1 LDKAD
6 PQLVTALVLAGARQ
20 GGDALALA
28 HGVQTKA
35 EIEVHGRVMLG
46 YVLRALRS
54 SGLVRELA
62 VSGMAPD
69 VLLCETEQWPAMKT
83 LEGQSGPAASVAY
96 AVEQGRLAYPI
107 LVTTCDHVLLSHD
120 IVSSFVERAMAQDCD
135 IAVGMAARDVIE
147 AEYPDVARTYT
158 KLRDGDYSACNL
170 FLLKTPECLNMIR
183 FWQQAEVDRKKPW
196 RIAARFGVFSALRVW
211 LKRVGLQETFAVVSR
226 RMNCVIA
233 PILLPFADAAVDVD
247 KPSDLEL
254 VGRVLA
260 KRQA

>member
-1 LDKAD
+1 MTSS
-6 PQLVTALVLAGARQ
+6 VTALVLAGARQ

-35 EIEVHGRVMLG
+35 EIEVHGRSMLG
-46 YVLRALRS
+46 YVLRVLRAC
-54 SGLVRELA
+54 GLVGELA
-62 VSGMAPD
+62 VSGMVPN
-69 VLLCETEQWPAMKT
+69 VSLSEREQWPAT
-83 LEGQSGPAASVAY
+83 TSLEGQSGPAASVAH
-96 AVEQGRLAYPI
+96 AVENGGLAYPI
-107 LVTTCDHVLLSHD
+107 LVTTCDHVLLSQEIITD
-120 IVSSFVERAMAQDCD
+120 FIERGLAQDCD

-158 KLRDGDYSACNL
+158 KLCDGDYSACNL
-170 FLLKTPECLNMIR
+170 FLLKTPACLNVIQ
-183 FWQQAEVDRKKPW
+183 FWQQAEVDRKRPW

-211 LKRVGLQETFAVVSR
+211 LKWVGLQETFAVVSR

-254 VGRVLA
+254 VRRVIA